1 MPAASTATTTPAPG
15 RPSSGRPHDYEDG
28 RRRSSIPS
36 LDARGGDEEEARKD
50 KGNGDN
56 RPASWS
62 SLPKR
67 NQLIIL
73 TIARLSEPLA
83 QTSLQAY
90 MFYQLK
96 SFDPSLQDST
106 ISAQT
111 GILQAAFTGAQFVTA
126 VIWGRL
132 ADAESIGRKRVLLI
146 GLLGAGIST
155 LGFGFSKSFAMAAFF
170 RTLGGALNS
179 NAGVMRTMISEIVV
193 EKKYQSRA
201 FLILPMCFNVGVIIG
216 PIMGGL
222 LADPISNYPSIFG
235 PGSWLGGADG
245 VSWMVKWPFALPN
258 LATAGFILCSAIAI
272 SLGLE
277 ETHEIARSQ
286 KDLGLRIGK
295 AISRYLGFSRYSDY
309 QALDGLADPDTP
321 DAFDMGPNGRPV
333 SSQRLLNNGNA
344 PSRQRKRL
352 PFRQIWTR
360 NVLLT
365 LVTHIFL
372 NFHTSAFTA
381 LCFVFLPT
389 PRAPASQSSFFQF
402 GGGLGM
408 SSSKVGLATAI
419 IGLIGLPIQIFIYP
433 RVQWRLGTLRSFRIF
448 LPFSP
453 LAYLLAP
460 FLVLLPDHPYIVWP
474 ALSAVIF
481 LQVVS
486 RTFSLPATVILVNN
500 SVPDRSVLGTLHG
513 VAQSASSAS
522 RTLGPLIAGWGLG
535 LGLKHNIVG
544 AIWWALAIEAFLGW
558 LVTWTIFEGAG
569 IEKPS

>member
-1 MPAASTATTTPAPG
+1 MPATSTATTALALG
-15 RPSSGRPHDYEDG
+15 RPSSGRPHDHEDG
-28 RRRSSIPS
+28 RRSSIPS
-36 LDARGGDEEEARKD
+36 LDAQGGDEEEARKD
-50 KGNGDN
+50 KSNDN

-96 SFDPSLQDST
+96 SFDPSLPDST

-201 FLILPMCFNVGVIIG
+201 FLLLPMCFNVGVIIG

-222 LADPISNYPSIFG
+222 LADPISNYQSIFG

-258 LATAGFILCSAIAI
+258 LVTAGFILCSAIAI

-277 ETHEIARSQ
+277 ETHEVARSR

-295 AISRYLGFSRYSDY
+295 AISRYLGFSGYSDY

-321 DAFDMGPNGRPV
+321 DFFDMGPNGRPV
-333 SSQRLLNNGNA
+333 SAQRLLNNENA
-344 PSRQRKRL
+344 LPRRRKRL

-365 LVTHIFL
+365 LATHIFL

-389 PRAPASQSSFFQF
+389 PRAPGSQSSFFQF

-433 RVQWRLGTLRSFRIF
+433 RIQWRLGTLRSFRIF